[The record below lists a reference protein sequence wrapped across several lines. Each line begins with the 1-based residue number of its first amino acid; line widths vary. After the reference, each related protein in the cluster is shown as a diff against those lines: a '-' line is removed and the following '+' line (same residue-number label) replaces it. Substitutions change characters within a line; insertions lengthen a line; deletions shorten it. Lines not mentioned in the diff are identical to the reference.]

1 MIKFPSIL
9 FFILIPLFCLNA
21 QTKISSIEI
30 TGNEYLTKSNILEL
44 MLSKKDGNFKEE
56 QFRIDLKTIRDK
68 YKSSGFLFTKF
79 EEESVLYSEDSS
91 FADITLKI
99 NEGEKVVIGEILID
113 GNTVLNDNEILNLFV
128 TKKGDVLNE
137 AILNDDLLELLKT
150 YEAKELPFAKISVKD
165 ISVYKSGEKNKLKLE
180 LFVTENSRVK
190 IDQVKIKGNERA
202 S

>member
-68 YKSSGFLFTKF
+68 YKSSGFLLQSLKKKAFFIVK
-79 EEESVLYSEDSS
+79 
-91 FADITLKI
+91 TLLLR
-99 NEGEKVVIGEILID
+99 IL
-113 GNTVLNDNEILNLFV
+113 L
-128 TKKGDVLNE
+128 
-137 AILNDDLLELLKT
+137 
-150 YEAKELPFAKISVKD
+150 
-165 ISVYKSGEKNKLKLE
+165 
-180 LFVTENSRVK
+180 
-190 IDQVKIKGNERA
+190 
-202 S
+202 